1 MRKYKKSF
9 ALFISVIVIAVI
21 GIVYSLAYLNERTN
35 SVTNEFAGS
44 TFDLTVNEDFEDG
57 DLIKE
62 NVEIQNT
69 GNVPMYVR
77 VKLVVQAQDED
88 GTIIANPIVVDD
100 LNFRGIEIDDFE
112 ISKISNW
119 LEIDGYYYYQALL
132 NPGEEVLLFES
143 ASLKETVVFSGDY
156 TPVLAIS
163 TQGVQA
169 NAIELGNVWD
179 MVEIDEDN
187 KLVPSVED

>member
-1 MRKYKKSF
+1 MRKYKK
-9 ALFISVIVIAVI
+9 LFVVLASVLVLVII

-44 TFDLTVNEDFEDG
+44 TLDLTVSEDFEDG

-69 GNVPMYVR
+69 GEVPMYVR
-77 VKLVVQAQDED
+77 VKLIVQAQDEN

-100 LNFRGIEIDDFE
+100 LNFRGIDIDDFE

-119 LEIDGYYYYQALL
+119 LEIDGYYYYQELL
-132 NPGEEVLLFES
+132 DPGEEVLLFES
-143 ASLKETVVFSGDY
+143 ARLKEEIVFKGDY
-156 TPVLAIS
+156 TPVLTIS
-163 TQGVQA
+163 TQGLQA
-169 NAIELGNVWD
+169 NAIELGNVWTE
-179 MVEIDEDN
+179 VQIDENN
-187 KLVPSVED
+187 KLIPSVED